1 MRVLTIF
8 LIIYT
13 LANAHQV
20 GGTGFLSGFEHPVLG
35 FDHFLAMVSVGIWS
49 SQIGNRAIWFVPATF
64 VTFMVLGG
72 ILGVYEVNIPLF
84 EIGIAVSVF
93 LLGIAIATER
103 YISVRIGLVFI
114 SFFGIF
120 HGYAHGVEMPNIL
133 NPFLFSL
140 GFVLSTSMIHILG
153 VFIGIFALKSEKS
166 RVLLRYIG
174 AGIAGIGLHIF
185 TTFIPLILVMLKVS
199 TTSP

>member
-1 MRVLTIF
+1 MRK
-8 LIIYT
+8 IIYI
-13 LANAHQV
+13 LILSSIANAHQV

-49 SQIGNRAIWFVPATF
+49 AQIGGRAIWFVPATF
-64 VTFMVLGG
+64 VTFMIVGG
-72 ILGVYEVNIPLF
+72 ILGILEIDIPLF
-84 EIGIAVSVF
+84 EVGIATSVF
-93 LLGIAIATER
+93 LLGVAIATER
-103 YISVRIGLVFI
+103 YISVKIGLLFI

-140 GFVLSTSMIHILG
+140 GFVLSTSLIHILG

-166 RVLLRYIG
+166 RAILRYIG

-185 TTFIPLILVMLKVS
+185 TTFIPLILVYLKKIVVLL
-199 TTSP
+199 